1 VRSVRGDATLS
12 VAEEPLQRGYDFRSS
27 VLLEARGAALPAP
40 AARPERVVPAK
51 LVHYDANRVEIVADT
66 PGPAVLVL
74 ADTYYPGW
82 QAIVD
87 GRAAPVLAANGLV
100 RAVPLP
106 DGGHVVEMRFRPP
119 LALAE
124 GLMSLGSI
132 ALLGL
137 AWNAERSIRANIVR
151 RSLNGRFSRCHASL
165 TV

>member
-1 VRSVRGDATLS
+1 
-12 VAEEPLQRGYDFRSS
+12 
-27 VLLEARGAALPAP
+27 VLLEARGAALPPA

-51 LVHYDANRVEIVADT
+51 LVHYDANRVEIVAET

-106 DGGHVVEMRFRPP
+106 DGGRHVVEIRFRPP
-119 LALAE
+119 LVLAG

-137 AWNAERSIRANIVR
+137 AWKR
-151 RSLNGRFSRCHASL
+151 
-165 TV
+165 